1 MVGIAVH
8 FEFSLYKKRG
18 GASRVG
24 RFKVQLIEQPT
35 GWQLA
40 RARWGAGQQRK
51 KLVCRT
57 NAGSC
62 LAAALNSSATR
73 SLLCRILR
81 NCLARPFP

>member
-40 RARWGAGQQRK
+40 RAR
-51 KLVCRT
+51 
-57 NAGSC
+57 
-62 LAAALNSSATR
+62 
-73 SLLCRILR
+73 
-81 NCLARPFP
+81 